1 LSRGGAALAAKLP
14 PPSSISVARAMTMR
28 IMAIPQRIRLEV
40 ADSIWSAAVMTLPF
54 IS

>member
-1 LSRGGAALAAKLP
+1 VVSAVASRPHAATMTR
-14 PPSSISVARAMTMR
+14 ARTMR
-28 IMAIPQRIRLEV
+28 IMAAPQRIRLEV